1 MTDFTDWRVILAV
14 GVIVAFG
21 AQCLRQHW
29 ILIPVRMILFW
40 AGMLLIINALF
51 MWFAG
56 ETIQDS
62 LMEMKEV
69 MDENRDN

>member
-1 MTDFTDWRVILAV
+1 MTDWRVILAV

-21 AQCLRQHW
+21 AQYLRQHW
-29 ILIPVRMILFW
+29 ILTPVRVILFW

-56 ETIQDS
+56 DMIQDELNS
-62 LMEMKEV
+62 LKGV
-69 MDENRDN
+69 IDENRNN